1 MTGSSSL
8 IPYLNIP
15 SLLWFFSPR
24 HGAKIC
30 LPVASIHHFNSAL
43 GESLGGKPRYFSC
56 DSLYTWNHPLS
67 VCFNCFSLS
76 QILSLFIILGTH
88 PKLRTWTSF
97 CFCFFLLLCS
107 LAGVWVQCS
116 ITDAVRQTGAQ
127 WDYHVSGSGGGSYRN
142 AGCICPHY
150 TAETF
155 WAGYPIDFENIF
167 LGALAKK

>member
-56 DSLYTWNHPLS
+56 DSLYMWNHPLS
-67 VCFNCFSLS
+67 VYFNYFSLS
-76 QILSLFIILGTH
+76 KILSLFIILGTH

-97 CFCFFLLLCS
+97 CFCFFSSSMFLSWCVSSMLYYWCCS
-107 LAGVWVQCS
+107 ADRSTMGLSCLWFWRWFLQKCRLHLPPLHCWNILS
-116 ITDAVRQTGAQ
+116 WLSNRL
-127 WDYHVSGSGGGSYRN
+127 WKYFSRGSS
-142 AGCICPHY
+142 
-150 TAETF
+150 
-155 WAGYPIDFENIF
+155 
-167 LGALAKK
+167 